1 MKPTTEEWHKVVRA
15 IEESLPVYDFVS
27 EKISFNLARL
37 ARARAIAYLGPY
49 KREWILDIGVGPGT
63 STRML
68 LESGFK
74 SIVGLDPSIKLLK
87 HANQTVHNGF
97 DPVRGVSEWMP
108 FRGDSLA
115 GALVCFALRDVRD
128 LEDSL
133 KEISSVVRENGRFGV
148 VDIGKPDNAILR
160 GFIGF
165 YVKHGMPIISSVA
178 TRRRV
183 QGNPFLMIVPTFN
196 RLVSNQTLVKA
207 VRNVFHQAELRSIML
222 GGLIVIEAEK
232 SEPLVK

>member
-1 MKPTTEEWHKVVRA
+1 MKPTSEEWHNVVRA
-15 IEESLPVYDFVS
+15 IEESLPVYDNVS
-27 EKISFNLARL
+27 ETISFNLARL
-37 ARARAIAYLGPY
+37 ARARAIAYLTPY
-49 KREWILDIGVGPGT
+49 RQEWILDIGVGPGT

-87 HANQTVHNGF
+87 HANRAFHNGF
-97 DPVRGVSEWMP
+97 YSVRGVSEWMP
-108 FRGDSLA
+108 FREHSLA

-128 LEDSL
+128 LENSL

-165 YVKHGMPIISSVA
+165 YIKHGMPILSSLA

-183 QGNPFLMIVPTFN
+183 HGNPFLMIVPTFN
-196 RLVSNQTLVKA
+196 RLVSNQTLLQSVQ
-207 VRNVFHQAELRSIML
+207 NIFHQAELRPIML
-222 GGLIVIEAEK
+222 GGLIVIQAEK
-232 SEPLVK
+232 SEPVVK